1 MILTISRITELS
13 SISLLLSIQLH
24 IEYSVSEYSIVGDTF
39 IRIKGTKIVGCNGRK
54 NSREGDRTIPE
65 SLPCIIKPNDDTV
78 PTVDFSDG
86 VEDVEMTSH
95 PGLSTDDSRMNACS
109 EKGDNTPI

>member
-24 IEYSVSEYSIVGDTF
+24 IEYSVSEYSIVGDIF
-39 IRIKGTKIVGCNGRK
+39 IRIKGTKIIGCNGRK

-65 SLPCIIKPNDDTV
+65 SFPCIIKPNDDTV
-78 PTVDFSDG
+78 PMVDFSDG